1 MVEGSN
7 NNVIIVASA
16 VPTNTHRDPI
26 QHINSL
32 QSAVV
37 VLVGMVNRW

>member
-7 NNVIIVASA
+7 NNVIIAITA

-37 VLVGMVNRW
+37 ILVGIVE